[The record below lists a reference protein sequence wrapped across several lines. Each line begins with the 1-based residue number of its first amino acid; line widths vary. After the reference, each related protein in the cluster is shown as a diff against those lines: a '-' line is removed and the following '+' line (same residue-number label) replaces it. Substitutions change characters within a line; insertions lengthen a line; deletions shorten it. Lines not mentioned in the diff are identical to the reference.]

1 MKYLI
6 ASDIHGSEYWCGK
19 MLKAF
24 EDEHADA
31 FVFLGD
37 ILYHGPRNDL
47 PEEYLPK
54 KVITELNALKDKIYV
69 CMRGNCDAEVDEMVL
84 DFPLVPGC
92 KRITLN
98 DRLFY
103 ITHGHKVNAN
113 GEGEHLPAG
122 LGDGDILL
130 HGHTHI
136 PSADKVSVGDKC
148 FYLLNPGSTS
158 IPKGGYKNSYA
169 ILDDELKFTVKDFE
183 GNIIKEID
191 LK

>member
-1 MKYLI
+1 
-6 ASDIHGSEYWCGK
+6 
-19 MLKAF
+19 
-24 EDEHADA
+24 
-31 FVFLGD
+31 
-37 ILYHGPRNDL
+37 
-47 PEEYLPK
+47 
-54 KVITELNALKDKIYV
+54 
-69 CMRGNCDAEVDEMVL
+69 MVL

-183 GNIIKEID
+183 GNVIKEIE